1 MYIIHMSALKMC
13 HALYFYEK
21 PDCIVCFKKN
31 PHKQEGYIR

>member
-21 PDCIVCFKKN
+21 PDFIVLEKIHINRKA
-31 PHKQEGYIR
+31 I